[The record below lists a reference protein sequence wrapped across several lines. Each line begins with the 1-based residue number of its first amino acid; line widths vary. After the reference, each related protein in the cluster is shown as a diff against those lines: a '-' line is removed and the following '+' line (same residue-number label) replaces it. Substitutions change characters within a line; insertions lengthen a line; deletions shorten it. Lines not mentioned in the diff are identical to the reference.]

1 VPRNLISAENIS
13 KAFDLALL
21 NEVSLGVA
29 EGQRIGIVGRN
40 GGGKSTLLKILA
52 GIDEPDSGRITR
64 ANWARIGILQ
74 QADSSSAGSVR
85 EFVVGSKKTHE
96 WASDAGVRE
105 IFAGLFGGFSS
116 EILDRAYNSL
126 SGGEKRRVGL
136 AKLLIEPLDLILLDE
151 PTNHLDIEGVAWLAK
166 HLRKRRELAVLV
178 VTHDRWFLDEIADEI
193 WEVIGGEVLSYEG
206 GYSAYVLSKAERSRQ
221 QAAEDARRNNL
232 IRKELAWL
240 RRGAPART
248 SKPKFRVDAANQL
261 ISIEPPPRDKS
272 ELLNFATNRLGTM
285 VLEIHHARLA
295 IGESTLIDSL
305 NWNIA
310 PGDRIGVIGFNGSGK
325 TTLMRTLAG
334 EYRFA
339 AGKMQVGVTVKRAFL
354 SQHLEELDPSWRV
367 LEAVERVALHVEL
380 GGGRELTASQLCER
394 LGFDFGGQQ
403 RLIRDLSGGEKRRLQ
418 LTRLLMTSPN
428 VLLLDEPTN
437 DFDVETLAALEDLL
451 DSFAGVLIVI
461 SHDRYFLERTCDRFF
476 GLLGDEDLLDLPR
489 GIDEYLE
496 RREEFF
502 ASQVVMEKKS
512 ISTAA
517 QERLVKKEIARLE
530 KQLERAV
537 AEEEELRKK
546 EVDSAL
552 DYQALVEIGEKL
564 QEAVSRREK
573 LESEWLELSEQI
585 SG

>member
-1 VPRNLISAENIS
+1 MLV
-13 KAFDLALL
+13 

-52 GIDEPDSGRITR
+52 GIDSPDSGRITR

-74 QADSSSAGSVR
+74 QADSSSLGSVR
-85 EFVVGSKKTHE
+85 DFVVGSKKTHE
-96 WASDAGVRE
+96 WASDSGVRE

-166 HLRKRRELAVLV
+166 HLRNRRELAVLV

-193 WEVIGGEVLSYEG
+193 WEVVGGEVLAYEG
-206 GYSAYVLSKAERSRQ
+206 GYSAYVLSKAERARQ

-261 ISIEPPPRDKS
+261 IATEPPPRDAS
-272 ELLNFATNRLGTM
+272 ELLNFAANRLGNM
-285 VLEIHHARLA
+285 VLEIHHARLT
-295 IGESTLIDSL
+295 IGENTLIDSL

-310 PGDRIGVIGFNGSGK
+310 PGDRIGIIGFNGSGK
-325 TTLMRTLAG
+325 TTLMRALAG

-403 RLIRDLSGGEKRRLQ
+403 RMIRDLSGGEKRRLQ

-476 GLLGDEDLLDLPR
+476 GLLGDEDLRDLPR

-496 RREEFF
+496 RRDDFF
-502 ASQVVMEKKS
+502 AKQVVVEKKT
-512 ISTAA
+512 ISGAA

-530 KQLERAV
+530 KQLEKIV
-537 AEEEELRKK
+537 AEEEKLRKA
-546 EVDSAL
+546 EADSAL
-552 DYQALVEIGEKL
+552 DYEALVDIGKKL
-564 QEAVSRREK
+564 QEVVSRREK

-585 SG
+585 TR